1 MYKKWQKNFGAYILL
16 LAGKGDKIEENKQK
30 IARQI
35 KNGEAF
41 AKLKE
46 LVLKQGGDVSYLEDI
61 TKFPKTE
68 FKIALQAE
76 RSGWIEKL
84 DARKVGEASCI
95 LGAGR
100 IKKEDSI
107 DKTVGIELLAKTGKY
122 VKEGETLAYVY
133 AGSQEKAKQALEEIK
148 AAYRIGS
155 KPEKE
160 KTILQVI

>member
-1 MYKKWQKNFGAYILL
+1 M
-16 LAGKGDKIEENKQK
+16 
-30 IARQI
+30 
-35 KNGEAF
+35 
-41 AKLKE
+41 
-46 LVLKQGGDVSYLEDI
+46 
-61 TKFPKTE
+61 
-68 FKIALQAE
+68 QAE

-107 DKTVGIELLAKTGKY
+107 DKTVGIELLVKTGKY

-133 AGSQEKAKQALEEIK
+133 AGSQEKAKQALEEVN